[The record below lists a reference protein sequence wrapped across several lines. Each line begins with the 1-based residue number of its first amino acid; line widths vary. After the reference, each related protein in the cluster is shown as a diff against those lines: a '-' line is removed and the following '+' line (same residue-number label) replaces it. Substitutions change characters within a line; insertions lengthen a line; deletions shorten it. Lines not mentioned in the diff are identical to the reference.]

1 MLGMI
6 FIFTEDGNV
15 LVRCM
20 NLCKNKHRTLYTG
33 DLSDWDAKSAL
44 KKYGKCIM
52 VCYSGCIITSV
63 SQETDPL
70 LSREICDS
78 DNFLSSLQDGTQNL
92 LFVNVNEVEP
102 VRARLRQS
110 DAVLLQEQLSD
121 SPNDFIFPEL
131 RIANLSDEK
140 LSRFLLQK
148 LKEKI
153 VITVVIVFALVSVSY
168 GISASI
174 GKQNAELSIQLS
186 KNRKEAGKADDKERN
201 RNNLYSK
208 MTAAVSRD
216 AIYAFDR
223 IVVSLPPEIRLT
235 SAVAQS
241 DILTVEGVFESSD
254 ALSETMKSISRQAF
268 VEDIEASRIDTDSKG
283 NRIFTLK
290 IWLR

>member
-33 DLSDWDAKSAL
+33 DLSDWDAESAL

-52 VCYSGCIITSV
+52 VCYSGYIITSV

-78 DNFLSSLQDGTQNL
+78 DNFLFSSQDGTQNL
-92 LFVNVNEVEP
+92 LFVNVNDVEP
-102 VRARLRQS
+102 VRGRLRQS
-110 DAVLLQEQLSD
+110 EAVLLQEVLSD
-121 SPNDFIFPEL
+121 SPDDFIFPEL

-201 RNNLYSK
+201 RNKLYSK
-208 MTAAVSRD
+208 MTAAVARD
-216 AIYAFDR
+216 AIYTFDR

>member
-1 MLGMI
+1 M
-6 FIFTEDGNV
+6 
-15 LVRCM
+15 
-20 NLCKNKHRTLYTG
+20 
-33 DLSDWDAKSAL
+33 
-44 KKYGKCIM
+44 
-52 VCYSGCIITSV
+52 
-63 SQETDPL
+63 
-70 LSREICDS
+70 
-78 DNFLSSLQDGTQNL
+78 
-92 LFVNVNEVEP
+92 
-102 VRARLRQS
+102 
-110 DAVLLQEQLSD
+110 LQEVLSD
-121 SPNDFIFPEL
+121 SPDDFIFPEL

-153 VITVVIVFALVSVSY
+153 VITVFIVFTFVSVSY

-201 RNNLYSK
+201 RNKLYSK
-208 MTAAVSRD
+208 MTAAVDRD

-223 IVVSLPPEIRLT
+223 IVVSLPSEIRLT

-241 DILTVEGVFESSD
+241 DILTVEGVFDSSD